1 MHILY
6 NITMCDGSN
15 ELWGFCSKNTKND
28 YWQWWRKKR
37 RHARPAEKL
46 ITDVTKE
53 SVEDNANG
61 PEKYFSH
68 FLSLG

>member
-1 MHILY
+1 MA
-6 NITMCDGSN
+6 
-15 ELWGFCSKNTKND
+15 FCSKNTKND
-28 YWQWWRKKR
+28 YRQWWHKKG

-53 SVEDNANG
+53 SVEDNASG

-68 FLSLG
+68 FPYPRG

>member
-1 MHILY
+1 M
-6 NITMCDGSN
+6 
-15 ELWGFCSKNTKND
+15 EFCSKNTKND
-28 YWQWWRKKR
+28 YTGSGDAKKG

-53 SVEDNANG
+53 SVEDNTSG

-68 FLSLG
+68 FPSLG

>member
-1 MHILY
+1 MEATNYGVLFEKY
-6 NITMCDGSN
+6 K
-15 ELWGFCSKNTKND
+15 ERL
-28 YWQWWRKKR
+28 YWQWWRKKG

-53 SVEDNANG
+53 SVEDNASG

>member
-1 MHILY
+1 M
-6 NITMCDGSN
+6 
-15 ELWGFCSKNTKND
+15 EFCSKNTKND
-28 YWQWWRKKR
+28 YTGSGGAKKE

-53 SVEDNANG
+53 SVEDNASG